1 MKKDTSGMSKA
12 LQHEIEYFFVK
23 LFIAILNP
31 LPLSIALKFGDLI
44 GFLAFSVLRVRR
56 DITMV
61 NLKNSFGDKYSKK
74 EYRQIGLRSYQNF
87 AQSMIEFGL
96 YPKLARMGLE
106 TIVDIEGKNICE
118 EHLKTG
124 KGAVIVSGHFG
135 NLEMVGTAL
144 TIFPWPIDFLVG
156 KQHNRRVNSLM
167 NNHRS
172 LFGVGIIE
180 IGLSARGVFTALK
193 KGRWV
198 VMLSDQNARADGVII
213 NFLGRPAS
221 TPKGAAAFALKTDC
235 PIIVAMLVRSK
246 RGKHK
251 LYIEGPISIT
261 SSDNKDEDI
270 RRLTQIYSDVI
281 AKYIERY
288 PDQWFWA
295 HKRWKATCPEDY
307 GLKKSG

>member
-1 MKKDTSGMSKA
+1 MNKA
-12 LQHEIEYFFVK
+12 LQHKIEYFFIK

-31 LPLSIALKFGDLI
+31 LPLRLALKFGDLI
-44 GFLAFSVLRVRR
+44 GFLTFSVFRVRR

-61 NLKNSFGDKYSKK
+61 NLKNSFGDKYTRK
-74 EYRQIGLRSYQNF
+74 EYRKIGLRSYQNF

-96 YPKLARMGLE
+96 YPKLARMGLAK
-106 TIVDIEGKNICE
+106 IVAIEGKNICE

-124 KGAVIVSGHFG
+124 KGAVIVSAHFG

-156 KQHNRRVNSLM
+156 KQHNRLVNNMM
-167 NNHRS
+167 NNNRS

-198 VMLSDQNARADGVII
+198 VMLSDQNARSDGVII

-235 PIIVAMLVRSK
+235 PIIVAMLVRGK
-246 RGKHK
+246 RARHK
-251 LYIEGPISIT
+251 LFIEGPISIMP
-261 SSDNKDEDI
+261 SGDKDEDFKK
-270 RRLTQIYSDVI
+270 LTQIYSDII
-281 AKYIERY
+281 AKYIELY

-295 HKRWKATCPEDY
+295 HRRWKETCPEDY
-307 GLKKSG
+307 GLKKTG